1 MGEQFYYL
9 LEHYGYFGLI
19 IVLAAGIIGLPLPD
33 EILLTY
39 VGYTVYQG
47 KMSYS
52 LSLVSASIGSIIGIT
67 ISYFLG
73 IKLGIPFLRKFG
85 PKLHLTEK
93 RIQTTSKLFNK
104 FGPYLLFIGYFIPGV
119 RHITAYLAGLNYLNF
134 KRFAIFAYSGAIFW
148 GFTFIT
154 LGHELGKNWMKV
166 EMMMNHYIIYVIGF
180 AIIIVLGAVYLNR
193 RKLVR

>member
-1 MGEQFYYL
+1 MGEQLYYL

-33 EILLTY
+33 EILITY

-52 LSLVSASIGSIIGIT
+52 LSLLSASLGSIIGIT
-67 ISYFLG
+67 ISYYLG
-73 IKLGIPFLRKFG
+73 IKLGIPFLRMYG
-85 PKLHLTEK
+85 SKLHLTEK
-93 RIQTTSKLFNK
+93 RIQTTSNLFNK
-104 FGPYLLFIGYFIPGV
+104 FGPYLLFFGYFIPGV
-119 RHITAYLAGLNYLNF
+119 RHVTAYLAGINTLHF
-134 KRFAIFAYSGAIFW
+134 KRFTVFAYSGAVFW
-148 GFTFIT
+148 SFTFIT

-166 EMMMNHYIIYVIGF
+166 EKMMNHFSIYF
-180 AIIIVLGAVYLNR
+180 IVLLFIVVLSIFYLNR